1 MAHSAGT
8 SASAQDPGKGLSAPN
23 KNASFTNPK
32 QFVDMIEMLVSGLRL
47 TYLTSSDIGLPS
59 ILVCT

>member
-23 KNASFTNPK
+23 KNPSFTNPK
-32 QFVDMIEMLVSGLRL
+32 QFVDMIEMLVSRL
-47 TYLTSSDIGLPS
+47 S
-59 ILVCT
+59 IEP